1 MWKCKVQI
9 ELWLQSCALLVETEA
24 LLRRPQEPHYPK
36 KHGIR
41 ARECFLF
48 TREFTLALLLPG
60 ATGSC
65 SLCCWH
71 DDDMMMI
78 MMMMM
83 LT

>member
-1 MWKCKVQI
+1 MWKFKVQI

-48 TREFTLALLLPG
+48 TREFTLARSVAPRRDRLLL
-60 ATGSC
+60 T
-65 SLCCWH
+65 
-71 DDDMMMI
+71 
-78 MMMMM
+78 M
-83 LT
+83 LLA